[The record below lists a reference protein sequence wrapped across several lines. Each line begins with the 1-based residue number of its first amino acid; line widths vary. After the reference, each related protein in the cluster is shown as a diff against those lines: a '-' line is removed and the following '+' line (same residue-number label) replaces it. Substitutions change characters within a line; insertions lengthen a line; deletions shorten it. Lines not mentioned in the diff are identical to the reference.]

1 MREIFQLR
9 IIGPKSEQLVLL
21 KNGPMSN
28 RVRAQASQKFEI
40 LEAAT
45 GKAPKKII
53 AQRAGDDQIVKV
65 IDEVS
70 GEEFDLVIEDFHSA
84 NASLWGGNDA
94 GVLQQ
99 YQIAG
104 DSQLSQ
110 LKLDGGTSAARVDS
124 LTSSTMLAGLG
135 VLGIVAAA
143 GSGGG
148 GMGAGGSG
156 GGSTGGGGTGGGDT
170 GGGGSGGGST
180 GGGGAMPPVPAPIIH
195 TVAIDDIINSAE
207 ASNSIVI
214 TGSKEAGN
222 FITLTIGGNLTR
234 ILSASTERNWSYT
247 LTAAEVAGLSQG
259 GVELRATQTDIA
271 GNVSVAGMRTIELDT
286 ALPASLELRLAT
298 DSGSSAVDGITNV
311 SVVNIVGLEAGAS
324 WQYQIDGGA
333 WIAGSG

>member
-148 GMGAGGSG
+148 
-156 GGSTGGGGTGGGDT
+156 DT

-180 GGGGAMPPVPAPIIH
+180 GGGGSGGGGSGDGGTGGGTGGGGAMPPVPTPIIH

-222 FITLTIGGNLTR
+222 FIILNIAGNFTR
-234 ILSASTERNWSYT
+234 VLNASTERNWSYT
-247 LTAAEVAGLSQG
+247 LTAAEVAGLSLG
-259 GVELRATQTDIA
+259 RVELRATQTDVA
-271 GNVSVAGMRTIELDT
+271 GNVSAASTRTIELDT
-286 ALPASLELRLAT
+286 VLPADLELRLAT